1 MDLLLSHCKTPC
13 SDICNGLLNCRSY
26 GIEAIALWHEDPFGH
41 DKIDINM
48 DEIVE
53 DARKEVF
60 VLLNAWQNQRQ
71 VGEALFSD

>member
-1 MDLLLSHCKTPC
+1 
-13 SDICNGLLNCRSY
+13 
-26 GIEAIALWHEDPFGH
+26 
-41 DKIDINM
+41 M